1 MGMTYIVGIS
11 DDTIRDAGHSPEEW
25 ERLRYQLGET
35 LLSVC
40 LKEVSARLVFTM
52 MREGSPAFVSGTVG
66 HHVGAVL
73 VSDEVHT
80 FDERLYLWNRDCLK
94 ALDKVPEKELLL
106 AEELIAQERLRRA
119 GVN

>member
-1 MGMTYIVGIS
+1 
-11 DDTIRDAGHSPEEW
+11 
-25 ERLRYQLGET
+25 
-35 LLSVC
+35 
-40 LKEVSARLVFTM
+40 
-52 MREGSPAFVSGTVG
+52 
-66 HHVGAVL
+66 

-94 ALDKVPEKELLL
+94 ALAKVPEKELLL